1 MSCQSLRISFIHRS
15 RNQFLPQSHD
25 SCLQFRSPLSQPSPP
40 LYSSRYLR
48 QCLPYDIVDA
58 LFNPSPSSY
67 LRFPHISVGNFQ
79 LLSPRL
85 RQCTLV
91 PRSHLLLILLG
102 SLSVPSSFPFPSR
115 PLCRLDAIH
124 LSQCRLLCPCVPSAD
139 VCVTVLDISV
149 ISSFSLSAVF
159 PLHLFNTYVKSM
171 LSMQF
176 YSFFIPSSLLSPSL
190 QPFILSS
197 SGFLR

>member
-102 SLSVPSSFPFPSR
+102 SLSVPSRFSLGSFFLLVPISALR
-115 PLCRLDAIH
+115 RLDAIH

-149 ISSFSLSAVF
+149 ISSSLLFGLLAVS
-159 PLHLFNTYVKSM
+159 HRSCAILF
-171 LSMQF
+171 
-176 YSFFIPSSLLSPSL
+176 SFFV
-190 QPFILSS
+190 
-197 SGFLR
+197 

>member
-91 PRSHLLLILLG
+91 LRSHLLLILLG
-102 SLSVPSSFPFPSR
+102 SFWVPSWFPLGSLSVPSSFSFPSR
-115 PLCRLDAIH
+115 PFVTWMLFTFLNVV
-124 LSQCRLLCPCVPSAD
+124 SYVPASP
-139 VCVTVLDISV
+139 
-149 ISSFSLSAVF
+149 
-159 PLHLFNTYVKSM
+159 PLTYA
-171 LSMQF
+171 
-176 YSFFIPSSLLSPSL
+176 
-190 QPFILSS
+190 
-197 SGFLR
+197 

>member
-102 SLSVPSSFPFPSR
+102 SFSVLSRFLLPSR
-115 PLCRLDAIH
+115 SHLGPLSLGCY
-124 LSQCRLLCPCVPSAD
+124 SP
-139 VCVTVLDISV
+139 
-149 ISSFSLSAVF
+149 FS
-159 PLHLFNTYVKSM
+159 M
-171 LSMQF
+171 
-176 YSFFIPSSLLSPSL
+176 SSLMSL
-190 QPFILSS
+190 RP
-197 SGFLR
+197 LR

>member
-15 RNQFLPQSHD
+15 RNQFLPQSYD
-25 SCLQFRSPLSQPSPP
+25 SCLQFRSAPSCSPLSQPSPP

-79 LLSPRL
+79 RLSRL

-91 PRSHLLLILLG
+91 PRSHLLSILPG
-102 SLSVPSSFPFPSR
+102 SFVRGIKTSIF
-115 PLCRLDAIH
+115 
-124 LSQCRLLCPCVPSAD
+124 
-139 VCVTVLDISV
+139 
-149 ISSFSLSAVF
+149 
-159 PLHLFNTYVKSM
+159 
-171 LSMQF
+171 
-176 YSFFIPSSLLSPSL
+176 
-190 QPFILSS
+190 
-197 SGFLR
+197 G